1 MLDVNQ
7 LIALRAVASEGSIAA
22 AGRRLGYTRSSVSQQ
37 ISALERSAGVAL
49 LLRSGRTVTLTPVG
63 RRLLGH
69 TERILAE
76 LRAAEGLLRQQSGEV
91 SGAIRIGIPFREGPA
106 TMSSALTHV
115 RHEFPRL
122 EISLAATSD
131 AKGPEEVRS
140 GRLDVVILSRFGAT
154 CGLPEPG
161 LRQWELSHDE
171 LRLCVPAEHPLA
183 QRLRCSV
190 PELAE
195 EMWVLSPRTALGQVT
210 LGLCAAAGFQPAVAA
225 TVDDMATALGL
236 VSVGWGITIAPMLT
250 PVGQEERLRRIPLEG
265 VHLNRFSALVVR
277 DGEEDFPEIRTVIEA
292 VQAVS
297 AR

>member
-7 LIALRAVASEGSIAA
+7 LIALRAVAAEGSIAA
-22 AGRRLGYTRSSVSQQ
+22 AGRRLGYTRSSISQQ
-37 ISALERSAGVAL
+37 VSALERSAGAAL
-49 LLRSGRTVTLTPVG
+49 LLRSGRAVTLTPVG

-69 TERILAE
+69 TERILSE
-76 LRAAEGLLRQQSGEV
+76 LRAAEGLCRAQSGEV

-115 RHEFPRL
+115 RQAFPRL

-131 AKGPEEVRS
+131 EKGPEEVRS
-140 GRLDVVILSRFGAT
+140 GRLDVVILSRFGAR
-154 CGLPEPG
+154 CGAPEPG
-161 LRQWELSHDE
+161 LRQWELGHDE
-171 LRLCVPAEHPLA
+171 LRLSVPAEHPLA
-183 QRLRCSV
+183 QRSRCSV
-190 PELAE
+190 PELSDE
-195 EMWVLSPRTALGQVT
+195 LWVLVPRTALGQMT

-250 PVGQEERLRRIPLEG
+250 PVGQEERLRRVPLEG
-265 VHLNRFSALVVR
+265 VHIHRFSALVVR
-277 DGEEDFPEIRTVIEA
+277 DGEEDFPEIRTVVEA
-292 VQAVS
+292 VQMVS